1 MKVIGVN
8 DVNNF
13 LNEYIKKVNKEV
25 DDGLKEGGEL
35 ILKES
40 IAITPRQTG
49 KLINETDVIK
59 NNNGYE
65 VRYNADYAG
74 IIHEDLERR
83 HINGQAKFLETSTN
97 KNGDKV
103 IKNIANKIG
112 KIK

>member
-1 MKVIGVN
+1 MKIIGINEVN
-8 DVNNF
+8 DF
-13 LNEYIKKVNKEV
+13 LNEYIKKAEREV
-25 DDGLKEGGEL
+25 DAGLKEGADL

-40 IAITPRQTG
+40 IEITPRQTG
-49 KLINETDVIK
+49 QLINETDVIK
-59 NNNGYE
+59 NKKGYE

-103 IKNIANKIG
+103 IRNVADKVR